1 MAQFTTTN
9 LTNERVLVRGT
20 DQFGTEG
27 QTIVSASQWNDVQAR
42 SSHLEAHENFDAAV
56 EQFFAP
62 LMEAADLLNTSAQ
75 PKVDPISYVVLQE
88 GTEAEQGRDE
98 IAVKLNVDSIVLR
111 LLELGDYERLV
122 WVNDQLEVLEVM
134 DFDDDDTGNGD
145 NTVDEVLAES

>member
-9 LTNERVLVRGT
+9 LTGERVLVRGT

-27 QTIVSASQWNDVQAR
+27 QTVVFASQWNDVKAR
-42 SSHLEAHENFDAAV
+42 SSHMEAHESFEAAV
-56 EQFFAP
+56 EEFFAP
-62 LMEAADLLNTSAQ
+62 IMEAADLLNSSAL

-98 IAVKLNVDSIVLR
+98 IAVKLTVDSIVLR
-111 LLELGDYERLV
+111 LLEQGDYDRLV

-134 DFDDDDTGNGD
+134 DFDVDTDNGD
-145 NTVDEVLAES
+145 AES

>member
-9 LTNERVLVRGT
+9 LTGERVLVRGT

-27 QTIVSASQWNDVQAR
+27 QTVVFASQWNDVKAR
-42 SSHLEAHENFDAAV
+42 SSHMEAHESFEAAV
-56 EQFFAP
+56 EEFFAP
-62 LMEAADLLNTSAQ
+62 IMEAADLLNSSAQ

-98 IAVKLNVDSIVLR
+98 IAVKLTVDSIVLR
-111 LLELGDYERLV
+111 LLEQGDYDRLV

-134 DFDDDDTGNGD
+134 DFDVDTDNGD
-145 NTVDEVLAES
+145 AES

>member
-9 LTNERVLVRGT
+9 LTGERVLVRGT

-27 QTIVSASQWNDVQAR
+27 QTIVHAEQWNDIKAR

-56 EQFFAP
+56 EEFFAP
-62 LMEAADLLNTSAQ
+62 LMEAADLLNSSAQ

-88 GTEAEQGRDE
+88 GTEAQQGQDE
-98 IAVKLNVDSIVLR
+98 IAVKLSVDSIVLR
-111 LLELGDYERLV
+111 LLEQGDYGRLV

-134 DFDDDDTGNGD
+134 DFDDDTGNGD
-145 NTVDEVLAES
+145 NPVDEILAEG

>member
-9 LTNERVLVRGT
+9 LTGERVLVRGT

-27 QTIVSASQWNDVQAR
+27 QAVVFASQWNDVKAR
-42 SSHLEAHENFDAAV
+42 SSHMEAHESFEAAV
-56 EQFFAP
+56 EEFFAP
-62 LMEAADLLNTSAQ
+62 IMEAADLLNSSAQ

-98 IAVKLNVDSIVLR
+98 IAVKLTVDSIVLR
-111 LLELGDYERLV
+111 LLEQGDYDRLV

-134 DFDDDDTGNGD
+134 DFDDDTDNGD
-145 NTVDEVLAES
+145 AEG

>member
-9 LTNERVLVRGT
+9 LTGERVLVRGT

-27 QTIVSASQWNDVQAR
+27 QTIVDAEQWNDVKAR
-42 SSHLEAHENFDAAV
+42 SSHMEAHENFEAAV
-56 EQFFAP
+56 EEFFAP
-62 LMEAADLLNTSAQ
+62 IMEAADLLNSSAQ

-98 IAVKLNVDSIVLR
+98 IAVKLTVDSIVLR
-111 LLELGDYERLV
+111 LLEQGDYDRLV

-134 DFDDDDTGNGD
+134 DFDDDTDNGD
-145 NTVDEVLAES
+145 AEG